1 MDNFACFILCHG
13 RPDNVKTYKSLR
25 RRNYTGPIYI
35 VCDDEDSTLEQYKEN
50 FGAENVL
57 IFNKLSVLRNFDT
70 MDTSDNRACAVY
82 ARNAC
87 FEFARELGIQYF
99 VELDD
104 DYTDFWL
111 RPVIDNR
118 LPCYA
123 VPNMDNIFELY
134 VDFLNSNPNMYSVA
148 FAQPGDYIG
157 GAGCQLVKNGYK
169 RKCMNSWV
177 CDVDKFFSFN
187 GRMNDDVNTYSLEG
201 SRGKVF
207 LTLPGV
213 AIDQPV
219 TQVVKGGMTDMYV
232 GEGTYVKSFYTVL
245 CCPSFVQVTL
255 MGRDD
260 MRVHHNVDWNAAA
273 PKIISDRY
281 RKERHG

>member
-1 MDNFACFILCHG
+1 MRDDFACFILCHG
-13 RPDNVKTYKSLR
+13 RPNSVKTYKSLR
-25 RRNYTGPIYI
+25 KRNYTGPIYI
-35 VCDDEDSTLEQYKEN
+35 ICDDGDPTLEEYKFI
-50 FGAENVL
+50 FGEDNVL
-57 IFNKLSVLRNFDT
+57 VFNKLEILKQFDT

-87 FEFARELGIQYF
+87 FDFAKKLGIKYF
-99 VELDD
+99 CELDD
-104 DYTDFWL
+104 DYSDFWI

-118 LPCYA
+118 APCIA
-123 VPNMDNIFELY
+123 VPNLDEIFSIY
-134 VDFLNSNPNMYSVA
+134 VEFLNTNPNLYSVA

-169 RKCMNSWV
+169 RKCMNSWI
-177 CDVDKFFSFN
+177 CDVDKYFVFN

-207 LTLPGV
+207 ITLPTV

-232 GEGTYVKSFYTVL
+232 GEGTYVKSFYTVM
-245 CCPSFVQVTL
+245 CCPSFVKISV

-260 MRVHHNVDWNAAA
+260 LRIHHNVDWNAAA
-273 PKIISDRY
+273 PKIISGAH
-281 RKERHG
+281 RKE

>member
-25 RRNYTGPIYI
+25 RRNYTGPVYI
-35 VCDDEDSTLEQYKEN
+35 ICDDEDSTLPKYKEN
-50 FGAENVL
+50 FGNENVL
-57 IFNKLSVLRNFDT
+57 VFNKLEVLKKFDT

-87 FEFARELGIQYF
+87 FEFAKKLGIRYF
-99 VELDD
+99 AELDD

-118 LPCYA
+118 LPCIA
-123 VPNMDNIFELY
+123 VPNLDEVFQLY
-134 VDFLNSNPNMYSVA
+134 IEFLNTNPNMYSVA

-169 RKCMNSWV
+169 RKCMNSWI
-177 CDVDKFFSFN
+177 CDIEKFFLFN

-201 SRGKVF
+201 SRGKIF
-207 LTLPGV
+207 ITLPGV

-232 GEGTYVKSFYTVL
+232 GEGTYIKSFYTVL
-245 CCPSFVQVTL
+245 ACPSFVQVTL

-260 MRVHHNVDWNAAA
+260 LRVHHNVDWNAGA
-273 PKIISDRY
+273 PKIISSRY
-281 RKERHG
+281 RKE